1 MNKRLKYIG
10 ILVMVALLG
19 VAAYQAYWLEQ
30 LHFSLGEQMDNDIR
44 EAMRVAD
51 LKEVFLRLKSIEDN
65 GPHGMMDVSAGVGE
79 DGSLVTKATTTTKV
93 TLDGDQYEQST
104 GVILRS
110 SPQVAND
117 TVEDKENA
125 FMHMLEDQIS
135 ITELAEMIQQGLH
148 LSVDRFEGTRYEKYD
163 TLLTA
168 GLQQL
173 GLSGE
178 HQLVCIKTD
187 TVFSYTTPSYKPSSP
202 ARQYEYNWTNYGR
215 YVLTIEPPTSLV
227 WREMA
232 GILTASGLI
241 VLLLGLA
248 FYYLISTILKQRT
261 LDVMKTDFTNNIT
274 PELKTP
280 IAVAYAAND
289 ALLNFGEQSDEEK
302 RNHYLTLCR
311 NQLEQLSGMVEQIL
325 SMSMERRRQ
334 FKLNIES
341 VSIAELLQP
350 VIEQQQLKADKPV
363 TITTRI
369 EPDDLTLQ
377 ADRTHLSNIL
387 NNLIDNAVKY
397 SPNEARIEITAT
409 SNDITV
415 TDHGM
420 GIPADKL
427 QHIYDKFYRVPTGD
441 RHDVKGY
448 GLGLF
453 YVKTMVEKHGWTIQ
467 AESKIGEGTTFT
479 ILSI

>member
-1 MNKRLKYIG
+1 
-10 ILVMVALLG
+10 
-19 VAAYQAYWLEQ
+19 
-30 LHFSLGEQMDNDIR
+30 
-44 EAMRVAD
+44 
-51 LKEVFLRLKSIEDN
+51 
-65 GPHGMMDVSAGVGE
+65 
-79 DGSLVTKATTTTKV
+79 
-93 TLDGDQYEQST
+93 
-104 GVILRS
+104 
-110 SPQVAND
+110 
-117 TVEDKENA
+117 
-125 FMHMLEDQIS
+125 
-135 ITELAEMIQQGLH
+135 
-148 LSVDRFEGTRYEKYD
+148 
-163 TLLTA
+163 
-168 GLQQL
+168 
-173 GLSGE
+173 
-178 HQLVCIKTD
+178 
-187 TVFSYTTPSYKPSSP
+187 
-202 ARQYEYNWTNYGR
+202 
-215 YVLTIEPPTSLV
+215 
-227 WREMA
+227 
-232 GILTASGLI
+232 
-241 VLLLGLA
+241 
-248 FYYLISTILKQRT
+248 
-261 LDVMKTDFTNNIT
+261 
-274 PELKTP
+274 
-280 IAVAYAAND
+280 
-289 ALLNFGEQSDEEK
+289 
-302 RNHYLTLCR
+302 
-311 NQLEQLSGMVEQIL
+311 
-325 SMSMERRRQ
+325 MSMEQRRQ

-369 EPDDLTLQ
+369 EPDDLTVQ